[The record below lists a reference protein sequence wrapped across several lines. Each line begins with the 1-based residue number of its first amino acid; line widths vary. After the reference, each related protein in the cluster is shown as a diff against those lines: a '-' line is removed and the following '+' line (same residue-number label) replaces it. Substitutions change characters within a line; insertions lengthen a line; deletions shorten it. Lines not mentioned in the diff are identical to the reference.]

1 MAEVVKRQF
10 LSFVLDQVDY
20 AVGILQVREI
30 LQFEPVTRV
39 PSVPRSVRGVINLRG
54 AVVPVIDLSLKL
66 GLPET
71 PVSPRTCVLIVE
83 ARLDGEP
90 AVLGVLADSVS
101 EVLEL
106 GDADIEPAPAFGA
119 HVRVDYLTGMGKVDG
134 RFVLLLDLDR
144 ALSVDEKDLAARLG
158 QDGSPAEGAPP
169 PEHQAEGA
177 TEPPG

>member
-1 MAEVVKRQF
+1 MPEAEKRQF
-10 LSFVLDQVDY
+10 LSFTLDQVDY

-30 LQFEPVTRV
+30 LQYEPVTRV

-54 AVVPVIDLSLKL
+54 SVVPVVDLSLKF

-71 PVSPRTCVLIVE
+71 SVSRRTCILIVE

-90 AVLGVLADSVS
+90 TVLGVLADSVS

-106 GDADIEPAPAFGA
+106 GDADVEPPPAFGTR
-119 HVRVDYLTGMGKVDG
+119 VRVDYLAGMGKVDG

-144 ALSVDEKDLAARLG
+144 ALSADEKDLAARLADEPLQPLPAPAGEG
-158 QDGSPAEGAPP
+158 QPPDGAAARP
-169 PEHQAEGA
+169 
-177 TEPPG
+177 